1 MKELTILRT
10 CSTSALFSIYRD
22 RTHPHTADVHN
33 FEVIASV
40 SCVNVAEKQKV
51 LLFSINEVAACN

>member
-10 CSTSALFSIYRD
+10 CSTSALFSIYHD

-40 SCVNVAEKQKV
+40 SCVNVAEKQESSVVSSK
-51 LLFSINEVAACN
+51 